1 MNIKFMLTGLLLL
14 SPMHQL
20 SAAAVPVSDYLIDLR
35 QQSSRV
41 SEGNLESLYYE
52 KSLVATNASYSLT
65 PEVYGYGD
73 LRTGNIGVRAESIN
87 EGETLDILSSSVSI
101 FDTVTF
107 SESATVSFNFTVTGS
122 FSAIN
127 PSVAQ
132 TLQSVSRIGIFDL
145 TGTSQWIFGL
155 EGNAYPVCFTPD
167 CAIFQRSVNSN
178 MDWSRTVDE
187 NNGVLAEVTH
197 NFPQD
202 GGNYGLSIDVP
213 GAMNVE
219 AGTTYGIAL
228 SMNAIAPG
236 WSINSADFSSTVSFS
251 FTDLDGAT
259 FTSGS
264 GAFLTAVPVP
274 ASLWLFVSGILS
286 VFGLRAVPL
295 PAAIS
300 LFGSALVGA
309 GFAGRRK
316 PEA

>member
-1 MNIKFMLTGLLLL
+1 MNTNKFVITGLFLLL
-14 SPMHQL
+14 PMVQL
-20 SAAAVPVSDYLIDLR
+20 SAAPVPVSDYLIDFR
-35 QQSSRV
+35 QTSSRV
-41 SEGNLESLYYE
+41 SEGNLETQLYE
-52 KSLVATNASYSLT
+52 QSLVAPNASNLLT
-65 PEVYGYGD
+65 PEVYGYGNIG
-73 LRTGNIGVRAESIN
+73 TGKIGVRAESIN
-87 EGETLDILSSSVSI
+87 EGSVLDVLGSSVSM

-107 SESATVSFNFTVTGS
+107 SKSATVGFNFTVSGS

-127 PSVAQ
+127 PSAAQNLTSVAE
-132 TLQSVSRIGIFDL
+132 IGIFDL
-145 TGTSQWIFGL
+145 SGTSQWIFGL
-155 EGNAYPVCFTPD
+155 EGSAFPICSTPG
-167 CAIFQRSVNSN
+167 CAIFQRGVNSN

-202 GGNYGLSIDVP
+202 GGDYGLSIDVP
-213 GAMNVE
+213 GEMNVE

-236 WSINSADFSSTVSFS
+236 WSINSADFSSTGSFS

-286 VFGLRAVPL
+286 VFGL
-295 PAAIS
+295 
-300 LFGSALVGA
+300 SASK
-309 GFAGRRK
+309 RNK
-316 PEA
+316 SI